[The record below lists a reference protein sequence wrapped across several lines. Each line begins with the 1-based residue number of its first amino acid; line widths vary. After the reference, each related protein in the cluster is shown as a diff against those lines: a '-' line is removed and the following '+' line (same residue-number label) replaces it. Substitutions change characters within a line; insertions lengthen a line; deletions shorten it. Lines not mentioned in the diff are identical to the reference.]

1 MPMFE
6 LERDGKRYQIE
17 APDMASASRM
27 ANQYLG
33 RHPSPPKPGVLEDM
47 GRTAMSA
54 IAESG
59 NRMLGIGGDLELMV
73 QQGGSAIDNAV
84 RGMVGA
90 GPAPEPWGKTILPT
104 SRDIGEM
111 TGFEGG
117 ENSLK
122 YEPQTLGGKLINEP
136 LKLALPSL
144 LMGPVGTAGQTARTV
159 AKFGVIPGLAGEAAA
174 EAAELYGTSPE
185 TADAIKG
192 GVEMATTAG
201 AAGLSR
207 PPITG
212 MATERI
218 AAEKRL
224 LYGAAKA
231 RGVTVTRQAFN
242 NMANDVARATGLGR
256 PEELNAPQTMAM
268 VRRMTQGRRAGV
280 PYTLDELDEYRKAFN
295 TIARESVVPNER
307 RVAGEARHAIDM
319 SIAGLQDTDLL
330 GATAGDAAAASEI
343 RRGAQR
349 LAHTEA
355 KASIIED
362 TMRDAEL
369 SASWQ
374 SGNKAAGLRNAFA
387 GLARNDRL
395 MRTFSPEERR
405 AIESVAR
412 NDSVERSAQVIG
424 ALAQR
429 LRAGGA
435 VGGGLAVGFG
445 TGSPGAGLAAGV
457 GAELGLEG
465 IRAGARRV
473 ANASKMRRA
482 EDVSGMV
489 RGGTRP
495 PWTAARRLPAMLGY
509 EMNMSTTPPP
519 RQDGW
524 R

>member
-1 MPMFE
+1 MATFE
-6 LERDGKRYQIE
+6 VERDGKRYEVE
-17 APDMASASRM
+17 APDLASASRIV
-27 ANQYLG
+27 NKYVG
-33 RHPSPPKPGVLEDM
+33 RHPAPPKPGILEDM

-59 NRMLGIGGDLELMV
+59 NRMWGLGGDLELLV
-73 QQGGSAIDNAV
+73 QQGGNAIDNAV
-84 RGMVGA
+84 RGMIGA
-90 GPAPEPWGKTILPT
+90 EPAPEPWGDTFLPT

-117 ENSLK
+117 GPSLK
-122 YEPQTLGGKLINEP
+122 YEPQTIPGKIIEEP
-136 LKLALPSL
+136 IKLALPSL
-144 LMGPVGTAGQTARTV
+144 LMGPAGSAGQAARTV
-159 AKFGVIPGLAGEAAA
+159 SKFGVIPGLAGQGAGQ
-174 EAAELYGTSPE
+174 AAELFGASPE
-185 TADAIKG
+185 TAESIKG
-192 GVEMATTAG
+192 GVEMAATAG
-201 AAGLSR
+201 AAGMSR

-212 MATERI
+212 MSLERI
-218 AAEKRL
+218 GAEKQL

-231 RGVTVTRQAFN
+231 RGVTVSRQAFN
-242 NMANDVARATGLGR
+242 NLSNEVARATGLGR

-268 VRRMTQGRRAGV
+268 VKRMTQGRRVGA

-295 TIARESVVPNER
+295 TIARESDVPNER
-307 RVAGEARHAIDM
+307 RVASEARRTIDM
-319 SIAGLQDTDLL
+319 AIANLTDTDLI
-330 GATAGDAAAASEI
+330 AASAGDAAAASAI
-343 RRGAQR
+343 RKEAQR
-349 LAHTEA
+349 MAHTEA

-387 GLARNDRL
+387 SLAKNDRL

-412 NDSVERSAQVIG
+412 NDSVERSMAAIG
-424 ALAQR
+424 GLANR

-445 TGSPGAGLAAGV
+445 TGSPAAGLAAGV
-457 GAELGLEG
+457 GSELALEG
-465 IRAGARRV
+465 VRAGARGV
-473 ANASKMRRA
+473 ANASKVRRA